1 MVCLSSYDFVILF
14 GFQDVICV
22 EKFTIINKNI
32 LPKSMFQRCIIQVR
46 RCILQLKNS
55 VYVFRLE
62 SDNSEV
68 IIECYHSSE
77 VFGPYSRTMIVSQ
90 VVLRAKNF
98 LYLLKLSRNVNHIS
112 FCTPVSGK
120 NYRNLDNKR
129 DSHYRAVIAQCEP
142 GLKVLLY
149 DNFFAIFF
157 LRIEKLFTSRK
168 NVTLCYTTTLQFY
181 CV

>member
-55 VYVFRLE
+55 VYVFIRLE
-62 SDNSEV
+62 SDKSEV

-77 VFGPYSRTMIVSQ
+77 IFGPYSRTMIVSQ

-142 GLKVLLY
+142 GFRGMKCPSPLI
-149 DNFFAIFF
+149 NFFSYSDMLNDKRRYLNFF
-157 LRIEKLFTSRK
+157 EINSFQRWH
-168 NVTLCYTTTLQFY
+168 
-181 CV
+181 